1 MGKAK
6 WVTLAKVS
14 PYDAPQFAVPLVTV
28 GGKPPCPF
36 CFVGADERAHL
47 CAEKV
52 EALDAE
58 VEAL

>member
-6 WVTLAKVS
+6 WVMLAKVS
-14 PYDAPQFAVPLVTV
+14 PYDAPQYAVPPVTV

-36 CFVGADERAHL
+36 CFVAPDEQAHL

-52 EALDAE
+52 DALDAE
-58 VEAL
+58 MEAL